1 MKEHAGSSP
10 WSETDIILSS
20 LAHITAEIEQVEN
33 LGFSSAPLSPVGTQ
47 GAGHFG
53 DRGALSHPFRLSPP
67 PFSPRFDGSEH
78 FRGWYPRPDSY
89 LLEDGGH
96 RASSD
101 RSPLNHSE
109 AGRAKE
115 PGQATVPRS
124 RSEFPRSFSSMD
136 SLTVSYGWKLD
147 VVRGSYIHAGVSLSL
162 QLLAKGTDPI
172 TTGDLADSSV

>member
-1 MKEHAGSSP
+1 METGVHSP
-10 WSETDIILSS
+10 IHSDCHL
-20 LAHITAEIEQVEN
+20 L
-33 LGFSSAPLSPVGTQ
+33 
-47 GAGHFG
+47 
-53 DRGALSHPFRLSPP
+53 
-67 PFSPRFDGSEH
+67 SPRFDGSEH

-89 LLEDGGH
+89 LLEDGRH
-96 RASSD
+96 RAPPD

-136 SLTVSYGWKLD
+136 SLAVYYGWKLD

-162 QLLAKGTDPI
+162 QLLAMTFTCTGTDQI